1 CPHRSGR
8 LPGLGGA
15 GGVSAVGTAGGVLIG
30 LFALS
35 ALGSLTIGWHP
46 LVALRTRE
54 AGPAKR
60 DGGWGMGEAVK
71 TVVTKVATPKRPK
84 PVTPPSPSRLP
95 RPTPAGALIP
105 PIDLLNEASRDE
117 V

>member
-1 CPHRSGR
+1 YGLWTTSQKLIGR
-8 LPGLGGA
+8 LPAWAGA
-15 GGVSAVGTAGGVLIG
+15 GVVSALGTAGGVLIG

-35 ALGSLTIGWHP
+35 ALGILTIGWHP

-84 PVTPPSPSRLP
+84 HVSPPSARPPP
-95 RPTPAGALIP
+95 RPPRAGPLSP
-105 PIDLLNEASRDE
+105 PLSL
-117 V
+117 